1 MDYVLRTA
9 FPDDDDLGV
18 EIERR
23 RSSRYPAVRLLFLA
37 YADDIV
43 LLSSS
48 IQQAQEMLR
57 RLEQAAAAV
66 GLCINFSKTKAI
78 RLNIDSPEKLHTAEG
93 DIEWVETFTY
103 LGAIVPQF
111 TEDVTRR
118 KSLAW
123 AALGRLT
130 SLWKS
135 SASTA
140 LKVRLFIS
148 LVQPVLLY
156 GADTWSLSPTASA
169 RLDQVHSHLLRCAL
183 NVHWSTHTSNQ
194 DLYALAGIPR
204 VSVILQQRRA
214 TLVAESVARSGADAQ
229 PLDRVL
235 LWRPKE
241 KFKRGGHRRFTF
253 LQRLELDAKEAGVT
267 FDEWIQLIS
276 VPPE

>member
-1 MDYVLRTA
+1 
-9 FPDDDDLGV
+9 
-18 EIERR
+18 
-23 RSSRYPAVRLLFLA
+23 
-37 YADDIV
+37 
-43 LLSSS
+43 
-48 IQQAQEMLR
+48 
-57 RLEQAAAAV
+57 
-66 GLCINFSKTKAI
+66 
-78 RLNIDSPEKLHTAEG
+78 
-93 DIEWVETFTY
+93 
-103 LGAIVPQF
+103 
-111 TEDVTRR
+111 
-118 KSLAW
+118 
-123 AALGRLT
+123 LT

-135 SASTA
+135 SASTT

-148 LVQPVLLY
+148 LVQPILLY

-214 TLVAESVARSGADAQ
+214 TLVAESVARSVADAQ

-241 KFKRGGHRRFTF
+241 NFKRGGHRRFTF
-253 LQRLELDAKEAGVT
+253 LQRLELDAKETGVT